1 MDVSEIGRLLL
12 GCRRFPFL
20 NMGTTFAVAQSVSI
34 VPCFSK
40 ALKNSVN
47 VCVSSSASV

>member
-1 MDVSEIGRLLL
+1 MKLGGCCWVVDVFL
-12 GCRRFPFL
+12 FL
-20 NMGTTFAVAQSVSI
+20 NMGTTFAVAQSVWI